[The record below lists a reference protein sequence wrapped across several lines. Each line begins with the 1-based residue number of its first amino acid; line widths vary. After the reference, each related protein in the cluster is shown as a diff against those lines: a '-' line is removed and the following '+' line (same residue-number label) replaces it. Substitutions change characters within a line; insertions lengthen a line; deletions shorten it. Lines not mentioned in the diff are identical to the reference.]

1 MSAEEL
7 TAVTDSLSQGAKRF
21 LAGQHTTTKQLKL
34 HPEPTSDFLTIQREF
49 FLGAGYFYFFF
60 LTAVCLNA

>member
-7 TAVTDSLSQGAKRF
+7 TAVTDCLSQGAKRF

-34 HPEPTSDFLTIQREF
+34 HLEPTSDFLTVQREF
-49 FLGAGYFYFFF
+49 FLEAGYF
-60 LTAVCLNA
+60 